1 MTPLL
6 QALTDA
12 ARAGFDAPK
21 CGKCRGTGASMTDTC
36 WRCADFGWD
45 HERECD
51 PPPKSEPCA
60 KCHGTS
66 LDASDPER
74 LIGRALIALLPIEPQ
89 FNRHGILR
97 GPVIHLGDPDCP
109 ATVSGHHDGTP
120 TSLATAL
127 LRLVARVGT
136 PHPQTAPETRETETA

>member
-12 ARAGFDAPK
+12 AKAGFDAPECPDCYK
-21 CGKCRGTGASMTDTC
+21 SRHCPACRGTG
-36 WRCADFGWD
+36 
-45 HERECD
+45 
-51 PPPKSEPCA
+51 
-60 KCHGTS
+60 

-74 LIGRALIALLPIEPQ
+74 LIGRALLALLPIEPQ
-89 FNRHGILR
+89 FKRHGILR

-136 PHPQTAPETRETETA
+136 PHPQTAPETRETKTT